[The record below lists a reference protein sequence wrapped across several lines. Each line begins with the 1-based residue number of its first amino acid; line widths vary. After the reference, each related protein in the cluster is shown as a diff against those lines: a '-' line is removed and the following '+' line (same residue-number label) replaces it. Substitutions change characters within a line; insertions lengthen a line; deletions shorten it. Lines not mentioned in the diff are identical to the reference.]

1 MLNIPPEEKSQLDTY
16 LTESA
21 KILRNY
27 TEAEKLNDF
36 ESIELEVRKQMM
48 EVVSP
53 QIGEF
58 FCLPTEKTKQEGL
71 EK

>member
-1 MLNIPPEEKSQLDTY
+1 MLNIPSEEKSQLDTY
-16 LTESA
+16 LIEAA
-21 KILRNY
+21 KILRKY

-58 FCLPTEKTKQEGL
+58 FCLPTEKIREERL

>member
-16 LTESA
+16 LTEAA
-21 KILRNY
+21 KILRKY

-58 FCLPTEKTKQEGL
+58 FCLPKEKTRQERL

>member
-1 MLNIPPEEKSQLDTY
+1 MLNIPSEEKSQLDTY
-16 LTESA
+16 LTEAA
-21 KILRNY
+21 KILRKY

-53 QIGEF
+53 KIGEF
-58 FCLPTEKTKQEGL
+58 FCHPKEKTRQERL